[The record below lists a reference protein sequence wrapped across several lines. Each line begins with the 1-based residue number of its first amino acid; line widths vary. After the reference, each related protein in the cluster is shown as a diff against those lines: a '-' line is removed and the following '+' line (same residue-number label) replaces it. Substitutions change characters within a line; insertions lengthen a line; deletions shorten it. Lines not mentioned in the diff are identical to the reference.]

1 MSAFKE
7 RDLFPI
13 STEILADG
21 TLTIAG
27 CNLSRLAKDFG
38 SPLYLYDG
46 ETIRANIQKLK
57 GAFSNYYPGN
67 SAVAYASKAYLSRRF
82 AEKIAAED
90 IELDVVSMAELQIAV
105 KSGFAPK
112 RIHFHGNN
120 KTAEEIHKAI
130 DLNVHALVVDSMD
143 ELMFVEKIAATKN
156 KCVKIWLRITPDIR
170 VKTHPHIETS
180 AAESK
185 FGFHVTT
192 GEAKAGIQYAL
203 QSPFFE
209 LTGLH
214 CHLGSQIFDPVP
226 YRITIQMLYD
236 LASECGYTPSEL
248 SPGGGWGVQYSIKD
262 PVADPSDWIN
272 NICSAVVEQC
282 NKNLMPLPK
291 IVIEPGRW
299 LVAKAG
305 VSIYQIGTKKT
316 TPNGLRII
324 GVNGG
329 MSDNPRNALYQAK
342 YSAVVNGKITEKKVF
357 PSRIVGK
364 FCESGD
370 TLIEEI
376 DLPETDRDDLLI
388 IPVSGAYQLSMASNY
403 NLAPR
408 PAVLWLES
416 VGNFELLQYRENPEE
431 SFWWA

>member
-1 MSAFKE
+1 MSSFIEK
-7 RDLFPI
+7 DLFPL
-13 STEILADG
+13 STELRPDG
-21 TLTIAG
+21 SITIAG
-27 CNLSRLAKDFG
+27 SSLKKLAKDFG
-38 SPLYLYDG
+38 SPLYLYDS

-57 GAFSNYYPGN
+57 NAFSTFYPGN
-67 SAVAYASKAYLSRRF
+67 FAIAYASKAYLSRKF
-82 AEKIAAED
+82 AEKIAKQD
-90 IELDVVSMAELQIAV
+90 IELDVVSMAELLIAL
-105 KSGFAPK
+105 KAGFSPK
-112 RIHFHGNN
+112 QIHFHGNN
-120 KTAEEIHKAI
+120 KTTEEIQKAI
-130 DLNVHALVVDSMD
+130 DCNIHALVIDNMD
-143 ELMFVEKIAATKN
+143 ELLYAEKIAASKN
-156 KCVKIWLRITPDIR
+156 KCVKIWLRITPDIH

-203 QSPFFE
+203 KSPFFE

-214 CHLGSQIFDPVP
+214 CHLGSQIFDPLP

-236 LASECGYTPSEL
+236 LASECGYVPSEL
-248 SPGGGWGVQYSIKD
+248 SPGGGWGVPYSTED
-262 PVADPSDWIN
+262 PVADPNDWIEH
-272 NICSAVVEQC
+272 ISSAVIEQC
-282 NKNLMPLPK
+282 RQKQMPLPK

-305 VSIYQIGTKKT
+305 VSIYQIGSQKS

-324 GVNGG
+324 AINGG

-342 YSAVVNGKITEKKVF
+342 YTAVINGKIASNEVF

-370 TLIEEI
+370 TLI
-376 DLPETDRDDLLI
+376 DQVYLPEAERDDLLI

-416 VGNFELLQYRENPEE
+416 GGIYELLQYRENPEE
-431 SFWWA
+431 SSWWA